1 MEIYITLLLLF
12 YGVVN
17 DYVGFG
23 LMDARGMVDAALK
36 WTTAP
41 LKVNCTILRPG
52 VNRYAGIKLLSS
64 TTLRQITVAITFH
77 LPFIVNFYW
86 HCHCA
91 YAVTEL
97 FLILSSLY
105 PSINQKAK
113 LFYSI

>member
-1 MEIYITLLLLF
+1 MKICITLLLLF

-23 LMDARGMVDAALK
+23 LMDARGMVDAAIN
-36 WTTAP
+36 WTTVP
-41 LKVNCTILRPG
+41 LKVNCTIPRPG
-52 VNRYAGIKLLSS
+52 VNRYAGIK
-64 TTLRQITVAITFH
+64 LRQITVAITFH
-77 LPFIVNFYW
+77 LPFIVNFHW
-86 HCHCA
+86 HCHFA

-113 LFYSI
+113 LFFV

>member
-1 MEIYITLLLLF
+1 MTISITLLLLF

-23 LMDARGMVDAALK
+23 LMDARGMVDAAMN
-36 WTTAP
+36 WTTVP
-41 LKVNCTILRPG
+41 LKVNCTIPRPG

-77 LPFIVNFYW
+77 LPFIVNFHW

-91 YAVTEL
+91 CAVTEL
-97 FLILSSLY
+97 FLIPSSLY

-113 LFYSI
+113 LFCSA